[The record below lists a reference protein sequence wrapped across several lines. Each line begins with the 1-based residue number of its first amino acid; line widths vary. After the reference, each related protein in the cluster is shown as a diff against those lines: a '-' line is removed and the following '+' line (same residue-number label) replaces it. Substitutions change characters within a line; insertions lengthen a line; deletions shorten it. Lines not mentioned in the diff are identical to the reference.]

1 MVILFPALN
10 GEEGYPNRI
19 ETLSTPEP
27 APSKFLVPN
36 NPLELLERSEL
47 QKERSELQKHS
58 SGKLGPK
65 VSSASQRDDKR
76 HGAQLTRQEHKTE
89 RIPLLV

>member
-1 MVILFPALN
+1 MERKDIPIASKRYPLLN
-10 GEEGYPNRI
+10 R
-19 ETLSTPEP
+19 LRSR
-27 APSKFLVPN
+27 FLVPN
-36 NPLELLERSEL
+36 NPLELL
-47 QKERSELQKHS
+47 ERSELQKHS